1 MVNPIILAPIGS
13 LGIINFLARSSVY
26 HAPLVPI
33 SYLPDLNQSKGHHH
47 LFQYIQICTVE
58 AFYQF
63 PLIQLP
69 HSHQNYHPYQQNHK
83 EHSFEYGQL

>member
-1 MVNPIILAPIGS
+1 MT
-13 LGIINFLARSSVY
+13 
-26 HAPLVPI
+26 
-33 SYLPDLNQSKGHHH
+33 LNQSKDHHH

-83 EHSFEYGQL
+83 EHSFEYGQLLMLLPFQSLILLFYLLLSYVQ